1 MYCMYHSLISIH
13 KRAANA
19 QFSWINL
26 FSSDKGPELLDDS
39 DERGV
44 IEDVLQMAVR
54 KQLFSLF
61 PIINSE
67 EEHVEAALPF
77 KDEDLTA
84 EVSRI
89 DLSSLSLIKAYGD
102 MFNASKIL
110 QALQGRD
117 SMKGLILKTSG
128 GNFKIISCKQCAK
141 LDEKCCGH
149 HLNKSSKHW

>member
-19 QFSWINL
+19 KFSWINL
-26 FSSDKGPELLDDS
+26 FSSYKGLELLDDAV
-39 DERGV
+39 ERGV

-67 EEHVEAALPF
+67 KEHVEAALPF
-77 KDEDLTA
+77 EDEDLTA
-84 EVSRI
+84 EVARV
-89 DLSSLSLIKAYGD
+89 DLSTLSLIKAYGD

-117 SMKGLILKTSG
+117 STRASIEQLFFAFAVQHWCFHPFLY
-128 GNFKIISCKQCAK
+128 NAVW
-141 LDEKCCGH
+141 
-149 HLNKSSKHW
+149 SSSEGFN